1 MNDIKKTIDGLKRM
15 RIGLFNGKIDGEP
28 MKPYLDAAIEALE
41 KQLNDEVKDLVEVIR
56 CKDCSYSE
64 KRTIVGNGITEPPYV
79 TVWRCDVTDLGMQ
92 EDDYCN
98 YGEKGK

>member
-64 KRTIVGNGITEPPYV
+64 KKNHSRERNYRTTI
-79 TVWRCDVTDLGMQ
+79 
-92 EDDYCN
+92 CN
-98 YGEKGK
+98 SMEM